1 MIAQQFH
8 PLGKEA
14 LLQIISD
21 PYLCISYSQFG
32 EDTLITEFLSAKIF
46 VNRTKFYVDIGAYHP
61 ARFSNTKLLHL
72 MGWGGI
78 NVDPNPDSIKLVQ
91 EARPKD
97 INLNMGI
104 SSKSGHA
111 DLYCFQEGAV
121 NTFDKKSAE
130 ALVREGWAFLGPRK
144 VPLIPINELLD
155 TYLPAD
161 VKKYGIGFLDID
173 CEGLDAEI
181 IGSLD
186 IGKFNPLILAIEANG
201 FDPLEPHANFICQ
214 KVIPH
219 GYVLGAYL
227 GPTLLFWK
235 KDPDL

>member
-1 MIAQQFH
+1 MIAQQFYS
-8 PLGKEA
+8 LGKEA
-14 LLQIISD
+14 LLQMISD
-21 PYLCISYSQFG
+21 PFLCISYSQFG
-32 EDTLITEFLSAKIF
+32 EDTLIAEFLSGNSL
-46 VNRTKFYVDIGAYHP
+46 VNRSKFYVDIGAYHP
-61 ARFSNTKLLHL
+61 SRFSNTKLLCFL
-72 MGWGGI
+72 GWKGI
-78 NVDPNPDSIKLVQ
+78 NVDPNPDSIKLFQ
-91 EARPKD
+91 EARPAD

-121 NTFDKKSAE
+121 NTFDKESAE
-130 ALVREGWAFLGPRK
+130 ALVRKGWAFLGPRK
-144 VPLIPINELLD
+144 VLLMQINELLD
-155 TYLPAD
+155 KYLPDD

-181 IGSLD
+181 IESLD
-186 IGKFNPLILAIEANG
+186 IAKYNPLILAVEANG
-201 FDPLEPHANFICQ
+201 FNPLKPDANVIIQ
-214 KVIPH
+214 KVISH

>member
-32 EDTLITEFLSAKIF
+32 EDTLIAEFLSAKSF

-72 MGWGGI
+72 MGWSGI
-78 NVDPNPDSIKLVQ
+78 NVDPNPDSIKLIQ
-91 EARPKD
+91 EARPED

-104 SSKSGHA
+104 SFKSGHA

-121 NTFDKKSAE
+121 NTFDKKTAE
-130 ALVREGWAFLGPRK
+130 VLVRKGWAFLGPRK
-144 VPLIPINELLD
+144 VPLMPINELLD
-155 TYLPAD
+155 TYLPEE
-161 VKKYGIGFLDID
+161 VKKHGIGFLDID

-181 IGSLD
+181 IESLD
-186 IGKFNPLILAIEANG
+186 IAKYNPLILAAEANG
-201 FDPLEPHANFICQ
+201 FNPLKPDANVIIQ
-214 KVIPH
+214 KVISH

-235 KDPDL
+235 KNPDL

>member
-8 PLGKEA
+8 PLGKDA

-21 PYLCISYSQFG
+21 PFLAISYSQFG
-32 EDTLITEFLSAKIF
+32 EDTLIAEFLSAHAL
-46 VNRTKFYVDIGAYHP
+46 VNRPKFYVDIGAYHP
-61 ARFSNTKLLHL
+61 SRFSNTKLLRFL
-72 MGWGGI
+72 GWKGI
-78 NVDPNPDSIKLVQ
+78 NVDPNPDSIKLFQ
-91 EARPKD
+91 EARPAD
-97 INLNMGI
+97 VNLNMGI

-121 NTFDKKSAE
+121 NTFDKESAE
-130 ALVREGWAFLGPRK
+130 ALVRKGWAFLGPRK

-155 TYLPAD
+155 TYLPDD

-181 IGSLD
+181 IESFD
-186 IGKFNPLILAIEANG
+186 IRKFNPLVLAVEANG
-201 FDPLEPHANFICQ
+201 FNPLEPHSNAICQ